1 MKILVIGRGLIGQY
15 IKSYMPQAEL
25 VSSSKSLK
33 LLKKKSYDYVINC
46 TFDDNYNSSFYNAS
60 SSFDSN
66 IIKLISSSSKYV
78 MLSSRKVYQT
88 NQQWNASELL
98 DINPKLIAGFYGKN
112 KLASES
118 FVKENLHKD
127 QYLIL
132 RLPNIF
138 GLRGN
143 IPNNLNFFDQMYDN
157 LKKNRVIKFNFNRYT
172 KKDFMYAED
181 FAKVLKVCI
190 EDHIYGTFNCGYG
203 NPVACNKLAEI
214 LINSLGY
221 GNIEDLN
228 EIKDE
233 FFLNTSKIKSK
244 IDLPAFKG
252 LEKGIK
258 EIISNNF

>member
-1 MKILVIGRGLIGQY
+1 MVKWCGRLESLATTTQMVNATPFMTLEANHPGNC
-15 IKSYMPQAEL
+15 
-25 VSSSKSLK
+25 SSWL
-33 LLKKKSYDYVINC
+33 
-46 TFDDNYNSSFYNAS
+46 
-60 SSFDSN
+60 
-66 IIKLISSSSKYV
+66 
-78 MLSSRKVYQT
+78 
-88 NQQWNASELL
+88 
-98 DINPKLIAGFYGKN
+98 
-112 KLASES
+112 
-118 FVKENLHKD
+118 
-127 QYLIL
+127 
-132 RLPNIF
+132 LPNIF